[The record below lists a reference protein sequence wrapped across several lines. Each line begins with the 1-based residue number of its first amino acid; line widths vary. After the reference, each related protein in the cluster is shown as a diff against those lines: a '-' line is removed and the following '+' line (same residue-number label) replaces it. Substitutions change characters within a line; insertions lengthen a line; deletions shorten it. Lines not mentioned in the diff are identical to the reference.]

1 MDKKLQEVVVVGGC
15 GHVGLP
21 FGLLLGSTG
30 KFKVSLL
37 DVDQK
42 KVDLVN
48 SKRQPFIE
56 EGLEA
61 VMQTTIGKTVTATTD
76 KNCLKT
82 ADFVI
87 TVIGTPVDAY
97 LNPTINIL
105 KDNVEEVI
113 HYMKKNA
120 LLILRSTVYP
130 GASKII
136 YELIKA
142 SNKAVNLAFCPER
155 LAVGFAFEELKKFP
169 QIISGFETVAINQ
182 ARDFFLEF
190 TPSVIE
196 LQPQEAELA
205 KLFANTYRYLNF
217 AISNQFYM
225 LAQSCGL
232 DFYKIYDALKLDYPR
247 MKEFARAGF
256 AAGPCL
262 RKDTLQLAAFANN
275 NFFLGHAAML
285 VNEGLPNFIVNEL
298 KDKLDLSKKNVAI
311 LGMAFKA
318 NCDDKR
324 DSLSYKLK
332 DLVKL
337 YAKNTY
343 VSDPYI
349 TDSEFVDTAT
359 AIKNSDIIIIGVPH
373 SVYLDIDIPADKH
386 IVDVWNFIKPKT
398 VTKSPGNIDNTLALK
413 I

>member
-1 MDKKLQEVVVVGGC
+1 MNLKLQEVVVVGGC

-30 KFKVSLL
+30 LFKVSLL
-37 DVDQK
+37 DVDK
-42 KVDLVN
+42 NKIDLVN
-48 SKRQPFIE
+48 SGCQPFIE
-56 EGLEA
+56 EGLDEL
-61 VMQTTIGKTVTATTD
+61 MKSTIGKTVTATLD

-82 ADFVI
+82 ADVVI

-113 HYMKKNA
+113 QYMKAGA

-136 YELIKA
+136 YELINGQNAKI
-142 SNKAVNLAFCPER
+142 NLAFCPER
-155 LAVGFAFEELKKFP
+155 LAVGFALEELKKFP
-169 QIISGFETVAINQ
+169 QIISGFDKIAIKQ
-182 ARDFFLEF
+182 ASEFFLKF
-190 TPSVIE
+190 TPGIIE
-196 LQPQEAELA
+196 LQPLEAELA

-225 LAQSCGL
+225 IAKSCDL
-232 DFYKIYDALKLDYPR
+232 DFYKIYDAMKQDYPR
-247 MKEFARAGF
+247 MKEFAKAGF

-298 KDKLDLSKKNVAI
+298 KNQIDLSHKNVAI

-324 DSLSYKLK
+324 DSLSYKIR
-332 DLVKL
+332 DLIKL

-343 VSDPYI
+343 CSDPYI
-349 TDSEFVDTAT
+349 NETDFVEINT
-359 AIKNSDIIIIGVPH
+359 AIKNSDIIIVGVPH
-373 SVYLDIDIPADKH
+373 RVYLDLEIPATKH
-386 IVDVWNFIKPKT
+386 IVDVWNFLKPSHTLTAEAKLTNTAAIK
-398 VTKSPGNIDNTLALK
+398 
-413 I
+413 